1 MNWIV
6 MAVRGLLLR
15 YGQCADPLAE
25 GSRQFIVTPA
35 GSDSTAALD
44 RNLP

>member
-1 MNWIV
+1 MNRIA

-25 GSRQFIVTPA
+25 GSRRFIVTPA
-35 GSDSTAALD
+35 GSDSTAALEG
-44 RNLP
+44 NLP